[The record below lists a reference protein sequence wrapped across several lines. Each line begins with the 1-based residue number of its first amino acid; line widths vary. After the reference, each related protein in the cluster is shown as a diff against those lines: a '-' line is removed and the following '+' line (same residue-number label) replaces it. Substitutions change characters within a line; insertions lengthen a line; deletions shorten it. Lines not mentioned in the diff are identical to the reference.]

1 MAQTKEQRK
10 VSGKKYYEKHK
21 EKVDERVKKYKEENK
36 EKIKEHKKE
45 YYKENKERIDKRN
58 KEYSKDW
65 NQSDAGKKSF
75 VISAWK
81 QRGVI
86 CDDFDSLYDKFIN
99 CKNCE
104 ECAVELVDGNKLS
117 NRRCLDH
124 SHKTGLFRN
133 VLCNTCNT
141 KRGE

>member
-1 MAQTKEQRK
+1 MVQTEEKKVYMTEYRKNNKDKIKEQGKEYNKEYRK
-10 VSGKKYYEKHK
+10 N
-21 EKVDERVKKYKEENK
+21 NK
-36 EKIKEHKKE
+36 EKIKEQGKE
-45 YYKENKERIDKRN
+45 YRETNSDKI
-58 KEYSKDW
+58 KEYRQTDV
-65 NQSDAGKKSF
+65 GKKGIR
-75 VISAWK
+75 ISNWK
-81 QRGVI
+81 QSGVI
-86 CDDFDSLYDKFIN
+86 CDDFDSLYEYYIN

-104 ECAVELVDGNKLS
+104 NCAVELVDGNKLS